1 MTKRKRP
8 RYGTPSRQAEE
19 DARRGY
25 SRPVSQVRYL
35 SPDQLASFDG
45 DAGFNQLARP
55 HCDECGSPV
64 EWLTGEQATARGID
78 LAGALEFLG
87 VDAIPG
93 PGVWACT
100 SCDKFGVMGPSEAGS

>member
-8 RYGTPSRQAEE
+8 RYGNPSRQAEE

-64 EWLTGEQATARGID
+64 EWLTGEQATARGMGLPRI
-78 LAGALEFLG
+78 LLTLE
-87 VDAIPG
+87 VCSSQA
-93 PGVWACT
+93 A
-100 SCDKFGVMGPSEAGS
+100 SAAA